1 MTNQKLSPASVGA
14 LNGAGES
21 ACLTAGH
28 EGNHTT
34 GCAAGLAAGRA
45 WFAQIRKTMGDYR
58 DTERCAFVRGL
69 QADDSDAAL
78 ASLAFDQG
86 FAKGL
91 AEAFAGVRHHG

>member
-1 MTNQKLSPASVGA
+1 MRNQKLSPASVAA

-21 ACLTAGH
+21 ACLAARH

-34 GCAAGLAAGRA
+34 GSSAGLAAGRA

-58 DTERCAFVRGL
+58 DSERGAFVRGL
-69 QADDSDAAL
+69 GAEDSDAAL

-86 FAKGL
+86 FAKAL
-91 AEAFAGVRHHG
+91 AEAFSGARHG

>member
-1 MTNQKLSPASVGA
+1 MKNQKLSPASVGA

-21 ACLTAGH
+21 ACLDAGH

-58 DTERCAFVRGL
+58 DTERGAFVRGL
-69 QADDSDAAL
+69 EADDSDAAQ

-86 FAKGL
+86 FAKAL
-91 AEAFAGVRHHG
+91 AEAFSGARHG